1 MHTSTKNWLFSICLF
16 LSIQSFSQ
24 THTPIIAFRN
34 PNTVS
39 TPTGYS
45 HVAEIDLGN
54 CTMLL
59 ISGQVALDAAGTLVG
74 RNDLTKQTE
83 QVFTNIKNI
92 LAASGGTMDHLVKT
106 GIFMRDASQIQLF
119 REIRN
124 KFINT
129 KNPPASTLVEVSRL
143 FRDDLL
149 IEIEATAIIPKQ
161 KK

>member
-1 MHTSTKNWLFSICLF
+1 MHISAKKCLLFTCLF
-16 LSIQSFSQ
+16 FCFQSFSQ
-24 THTPIIAFRN
+24 TNTPIVSFRN

-59 ISGQVALDAAGTLVG
+59 ISGQVALDASGTLIG
-74 RNDLTKQTE
+74 KNDLAKQTE

-106 GIFMRDASQIQLF
+106 GIFMKDASQIQLF

-124 KFINT
+124 KFIHP

-149 IEIEATAIIPKQ
+149 IEIEATAIIPK
-161 KK
+161 K